1 MKKTAYTSPAS
12 ASVRLRT
19 EGIMAM
25 SFHDKT
31 DTDIADTEENGG
43 GQWGNDRCN
52 DDVSNMW
59 KYMDE

>member
-1 MKKTAYTSPAS
+1 
-12 ASVRLRT
+12 
-19 EGIMAM
+19 MAM

-31 DTDIADTEENGG
+31 DTGIADTEENGG